1 MTLHI
6 GIDIG
11 TSGVKAVL
19 MDGVAKVLAEAA
31 RPIPVSIPHLGWS
44 EQSADL
50 WVEATFACRIRSAYR
65 LSRRRASLDA
75 LLGLRQ
81 V

>member
-1 MTLHI
+1 MSLHI

-11 TSGVKAVL
+11 TSGVKAGL

-31 RPIPVSIPHLGWS
+31 RPISVSIPHLGWS

-50 WVEATFACRIRSAYR
+50 
-65 LSRRRASLDA
+65 
-75 LLGLRQ
+75 
-81 V
+81 